1 MLGRPKIVI
10 VGAGMVGSS
19 AALKMAQKEL
29 GDIVLVDVVEFV
41 AEGKALDMAESS
53 PLDGFDVALV
63 GKTND
68 YSVIKDSDVV
78 VITAGVPRKPGMTRM
93 DLLMTNANIVESIC
107 NNIRELAPNAI
118 IIVVTNPLDVMTYI
132 AWKVTGFPRE
142 RVMGQAGVLDSIR
155 MRYFVAQELGV
166 SVKDVQ
172 AMVLGSHGDQMVPLP
187 RYTTVAGV
195 PITELLPPETIER
208 INDRTRKAGTEI
220 VNLLKTGSAYYAP
233 GAAVAEMVEAIVRDK
248 KRLLPCSVLL
258 QGEYGLTDV
267 FIGVPVILGK
277 GGVERI
283 VELKLTDE
291 ELKVLYASAEEVR
304 KGIADWKA
312 EKAKAAA
319 P

>member
-1 MLGRPKIVI
+1 MLGKPKIVV

-41 AEGKALDMAESS
+41 ADGKALDMAESS
-53 PLDGFDVALV
+53 PLDGFDVALI

-68 YSVIKDSDVV
+68 YSVIEDSDVV

-93 DLLMTNANIVESIC
+93 DLLMTNAGIVETIA
-107 NNIRELAPNAI
+107 NNVRELAPNSI
-118 IIVVTNPLDVMTYI
+118 VIVVTNPLDVMTYV

-142 RVMGQAGVLDSIR
+142 RVIGQAGVLDSIR
-155 MRYFVAQELGV
+155 MRYFVALELGV

-187 RYTTVAGV
+187 RYTTVSGV
-195 PITELLPPETIER
+195 PITELLPPDTVER

-248 KRLLPCSVLL
+248 KRLMPCSVLL
-258 QGEYGLTDV
+258 QGEYGLRDV
-267 FIGVPVILGK
+267 FIGVPIILGK
-277 GGVERI
+277 NGMEKI
-283 VELKLTDE
+283 VELKLTED
-291 ELKVLYASAEEVR
+291 ELKALHQSAEEVR
-304 KGIADWKA
+304 KGIADYEA
-312 EKAKAAA
+312 EKAKAASS
-319 P
+319 

>member
-1 MLGRPKIVI
+1 MLGKPKIAV

-93 DLLMTNANIVESIC
+93 DLLMTNAGIVETIS
-107 NNIRELAPNAI
+107 NHIRELAPNSI
-118 IIVVTNPLDVMTYI
+118 VIVVTNPLDVMTYV

-187 RYTTVAGV
+187 RYTTVSGV

-248 KRLLPCSVLL
+248 KRLMPCSVLL
-258 QGEYGLTDV
+258 KGEYGLNDV

-277 GGVERI
+277 NGVERI
-283 VELKLTDE
+283 VELKLTEE
-291 ELKVLYASAEEVR
+291 ELKALHQSAEEVR
-304 KGIADWKA
+304 KGISDWEG
-312 EKAKAAA
+312 EKAKAAS
-319 P
+319 

>member
-1 MLGRPKIVI
+1 MLGKPKIAV

-93 DLLMTNANIVESIC
+93 DLLMTNAGIVETIS
-107 NNIRELAPNAI
+107 NHIRELAPNSI
-118 IIVVTNPLDVMTYI
+118 VIVVTNPLDVMTYV

-187 RYTTVAGV
+187 RYTTVSGV

-248 KRLLPCSVLL
+248 KRLMPCSVLL
-258 QGEYGLTDV
+258 KGEYSLNDV

-277 GGVERI
+277 NGVERI
-283 VELKLTDE
+283 VELKLTEE
-291 ELKVLYASAEEVR
+291 ELKALHQSAEEVR
-304 KGIADWKA
+304 KGIADWEG
-312 EKAKAAA
+312 EKAKAAS
-319 P
+319 

>member
-1 MLGRPKIVI
+1 MLEKPKIAV

-53 PLDGFDVALV
+53 PLDGFDVALI

-93 DLLMTNANIVESIC
+93 DLLMTNAGIVETIS
-107 NNIRELAPNAI
+107 NHIRELAPNSI
-118 IIVVTNPLDVMTYI
+118 VIVVTNPLDVMTYV

-187 RYTTVAGV
+187 RYTTVSGV

-248 KRLLPCSVLL
+248 KRLMPCSVLL
-258 QGEYGLTDV
+258 KGEYGLNDV

-277 GGVERI
+277 NGVERI
-283 VELKLTDE
+283 VELKLTEE
-291 ELKVLYASAEEVR
+291 ELKALHQSAEEVR
-304 KGIADWKA
+304 KGISDWEG
-312 EKAKAAA
+312 EKAKAAS
-319 P
+319 

>member
-1 MLGRPKIVI
+1 MLGKPKISV

-53 PLDGFDVALV
+53 PLDGFDVALI

-93 DLLMTNANIVESIC
+93 DLLMTNAGIVETIS
-107 NNIRELAPNAI
+107 NHIRELAPNSI
-118 IIVVTNPLDVMTYI
+118 VIVVTNPLDVMTYV

-187 RYTTVAGV
+187 RYTTVSGV

-248 KRLLPCSVLL
+248 KRLMPCSVLL
-258 QGEYGLTDV
+258 KGEYGLNDV

-277 GGVERI
+277 NGVERI

-291 ELKVLYASAEEVR
+291 ELKALHQSAEEVR
-304 KGIADWKA
+304 KGIADWEG
-312 EKAKAAA
+312 EKAKAAS
-319 P
+319 

>member
-1 MLGRPKIVI
+1 MLGRAKISI

-29 GDIVLVDVVEFV
+29 GDIVLADVVEFV
-41 AEGKALDMAESS
+41 AEGKALDMAESA
-53 PLDGFDVALV
+53 PLEGFDTEIV

-68 YSVIKDSDVV
+68 YSVIADSDVV
-78 VITAGVPRKPGMTRM
+78 VITAGVARKPGMSRM
-93 DLLMTNANIVESIC
+93 DLLMTNAGIVEGIAEH
-107 NNIRELAPNAI
+107 IRTLAPNAAV
-118 IIVVTNPLDVMTYI
+118 IVVTNPLDVMTYI

-142 RVMGQAGVLDSIR
+142 RVIGQAGVLDSIR
-155 MRYFVAQELGV
+155 MRYFVAQALGV

-195 PITELLPPETIER
+195 PITELLSPETIEH
-208 INDRTRKAGTEI
+208 INQRTRDGGAEI

-258 QGEYGLTDV
+258 QGEYGLHDV
-267 FIGVPVILGK
+267 FIGVPVVLGK
-277 GGVERI
+277 SGVERI
-283 VELKLTDE
+283 VELKLTEE
-291 ELKVLYASAEEVR
+291 ELQALRRSADEVR
-304 KGIADWKA
+304 KGIADWEA
-312 EKAKAAA
+312 AKRQAAS
-319 P
+319 

>member
-1 MLGRPKIVI
+1 MLGKPKIAV

-93 DLLMTNANIVESIC
+93 DLLMTNAGIVETIS
-107 NNIRELAPNAI
+107 NHIRELAPNSIVI
-118 IIVVTNPLDVMTYI
+118 IVTNPLDVMTYV

-187 RYTTVAGV
+187 RYTTVSGV

-248 KRLLPCSVLL
+248 KRLMPCSVLL
-258 QGEYGLTDV
+258 KGEYGLNDV

-277 GGVERI
+277 NGVERI
-283 VELKLTDE
+283 VELKLTEE
-291 ELKVLYASAEEVR
+291 ELKALHQSAEEVR
-304 KGIADWKA
+304 KGISDWEG
-312 EKAKAAA
+312 EKAKAAS
-319 P
+319 

>member
-1 MLGRPKIVI
+1 MLRKPKIAV

-93 DLLMTNANIVESIC
+93 DLLMTNAGIVETIS
-107 NNIRELAPNAI
+107 NHIRELAPNSI
-118 IIVVTNPLDVMTYI
+118 VIVVTNPLDVMTYV

-187 RYTTVAGV
+187 RYTTVSGV

-248 KRLLPCSVLL
+248 KRLMPCSVLL
-258 QGEYGLTDV
+258 KGEYGLNDV

-277 GGVERI
+277 NGVERI
-283 VELKLTDE
+283 VELKLTEE
-291 ELKVLYASAEEVR
+291 ELKALHQSAEEVR
-304 KGIADWKA
+304 KGIADWEG
-312 EKAKAAA
+312 EKAKAAS
-319 P
+319 

>member
-1 MLGRPKIVI
+1 
-10 VGAGMVGSS
+10 MVGSS

-93 DLLMTNANIVESIC
+93 DLLMTNAGIVETIS
-107 NNIRELAPNAI
+107 NHIRELAPNSI
-118 IIVVTNPLDVMTYI
+118 VIVVTNPLDVMTYV

-187 RYTTVAGV
+187 RYTTVSGV

-248 KRLLPCSVLL
+248 KRLMPCSVLL
-258 QGEYGLTDV
+258 KGEYGLNDV

-277 GGVERI
+277 NGVERI
-283 VELKLTDE
+283 VELKLTEE
-291 ELKVLYASAEEVR
+291 ELKALHQSAEEVR
-304 KGIADWKA
+304 KGISDWEG
-312 EKAKAAA
+312 EKAKAAS
-319 P
+319 

>member
-1 MLGRPKIVI
+1 MLGKPKIAV

-93 DLLMTNANIVESIC
+93 DLLMTNAGIVETIS
-107 NNIRELAPNAI
+107 NHIRELAPNSI
-118 IIVVTNPLDVMTYI
+118 VIVVTNPLDVMTYV

-187 RYTTVAGV
+187 RYTTVSGV

-233 GAAVAEMVEAIVRDK
+233 GAAVAEMVETIVRDK
-248 KRLLPCSVLL
+248 KRLMPCSVLL
-258 QGEYGLTDV
+258 KGEYGLNDV

-277 GGVERI
+277 NGVERI
-283 VELKLTDE
+283 VELKLTEE
-291 ELKVLYASAEEVR
+291 ELKALHQSAEEVR
-304 KGIADWKA
+304 KGIADWEG
-312 EKAKAAA
+312 EKAKAAS
-319 P
+319 

>member
-1 MLGRPKIVI
+1 MLGKPKIAI

-29 GDIVLVDVVEFV
+29 GDLVLVDVVEYV

-53 PLDGFDVALV
+53 PLDGFDSALI

-68 YSVIKDSDVV
+68 YSVLENSDVV

-93 DLLMTNANIVESIC
+93 DLLMTNAGIVETIS
-107 NNIRELAPNAI
+107 NHIRELAPHSI
-118 IIVVTNPLDVMTYI
+118 VVVVTNPLDVMTYV

-142 RVMGQAGVLDSIR
+142 RVIGQAGVLDSIR

-166 SVKDVQ
+166 SVRDVQ

-187 RYTTVAGV
+187 RYTTVSGV

-248 KRLLPCSVLL
+248 KRLMPCSVLL
-258 QGEYGLTDV
+258 KGEYGLNDV
-267 FIGVPVILGK
+267 FIGVPIVLGK
-277 GGVERI
+277 NGMERI
-283 VELKLTDE
+283 VELKLTEE
-291 ELKVLYASAEEVR
+291 ELKALHQSAEEVR
-304 KGIADWKA
+304 KGIADWEA
-312 EKAKAAA
+312 EKAKAAS
-319 P
+319 

>member
-1 MLGRPKIVI
+1 MLGKPKIAV

-29 GDIVLVDVVEFV
+29 GDIVLVDVMEFV

-53 PLDGFDVALV
+53 PLDGFDVALI

-68 YSVIKDSDVV
+68 YSVIEGSDVV

-93 DLLMTNANIVESIC
+93 DLLMTNAGIVENIA
-107 NNIRELAPNAI
+107 NHIRELAPNSI
-118 IIVVTNPLDVMTYI
+118 VIVVTNPLDVMTYV

-142 RVMGQAGVLDSIR
+142 RVIGQAGVLDSIR
-155 MRYFVAQELGV
+155 MRYFVAVELGV

-248 KRLLPCSVLL
+248 RRLMPCSVLL
-258 QGEYGLTDV
+258 KGEYGLNDV
-267 FIGVPVILGK
+267 FIGVPTILGK
-277 GGVERI
+277 NGVEKI
-283 VELKLTDE
+283 VELKLTED
-291 ELKVLYASAEEVR
+291 ELKALHQSAEEVR
-304 KGIADWKA
+304 KGIADYEA

-319 P
+319 S

>member
-1 MLGRPKIVI
+1 
-10 VGAGMVGSS
+10 MVGSS

-53 PLDGFDVALV
+53 PLDGFDVALI

-93 DLLMTNANIVESIC
+93 DLLMTNAGIVETIS
-107 NNIRELAPNAI
+107 NQIRELAPNSI
-118 IIVVTNPLDVMTYI
+118 VIVVTNPLDVMTYV

-142 RVMGQAGVLDSIR
+142 RVVGQAGVLDSIR

-187 RYTTVAGV
+187 RYTTVSGV

-248 KRLLPCSVLL
+248 KRLMPCSVLL
-258 QGEYGLTDV
+258 KGEYGLNDV

-277 GGVERI
+277 NGVERI
-283 VELKLTDE
+283 VELKLTEE
-291 ELKVLYASAEEVR
+291 ELKALHQSAEEVR
-304 KGIADWKA
+304 KGIADWET
-312 EKAKAAA
+312 EKAKAAS
-319 P
+319 

>member
-1 MLGRPKIVI
+1 MLGKPKISV

-68 YSVIKDSDVV
+68 YSVIKESDVV

-93 DLLMTNANIVESIC
+93 DLLMTNAGIVETIS
-107 NNIRELAPNAI
+107 NHIRELAPNSI
-118 IIVVTNPLDVMTYI
+118 VIVVTNPLDVMTYV

-187 RYTTVAGV
+187 RYTTVSGV

-248 KRLLPCSVLL
+248 KRLMPCSVFLK
-258 QGEYGLTDV
+258 GEYGLNDV

-277 GGVERI
+277 NGVERI
-283 VELKLTDE
+283 VELKLTEE
-291 ELKVLYASAEEVR
+291 ELKALHQSGEEVR
-304 KGIADWKA
+304 KGIADWEG
-312 EKAKAAA
+312 EKAKAAS
-319 P
+319 

>member
-1 MLGRPKIVI
+1 MLGKPKIAV

-41 AEGKALDMAESS
+41 AEGKALDIAESS

-93 DLLMTNANIVESIC
+93 DLLMTNAGIVETIS
-107 NNIRELAPNAI
+107 NHIRELAPNSI
-118 IIVVTNPLDVMTYI
+118 VIVVTNPLDVMTYV

-187 RYTTVAGV
+187 RYTTVSGV

-248 KRLLPCSVLL
+248 KRLMPCSVLL
-258 QGEYGLTDV
+258 KGEYGLNDV

-277 GGVERI
+277 NGVERI
-283 VELKLTDE
+283 VELKLTEE
-291 ELKVLYASAEEVR
+291 ELKALHQSAEEVR
-304 KGIADWKA
+304 KGIADWEG
-312 EKAKAAA
+312 EKAKAAS
-319 P
+319 

>member
-1 MLGRPKIVI
+1 
-10 VGAGMVGSS
+10 
-19 AALKMAQKEL
+19 MAQKEL

-93 DLLMTNANIVESIC
+93 DLLMTNAGIVETIS
-107 NNIRELAPNAI
+107 NHIRELAPNSI
-118 IIVVTNPLDVMTYI
+118 VIVVTNPLDVMTYV

-187 RYTTVAGV
+187 RYTTVSGV

-248 KRLLPCSVLL
+248 KRLMPCSVLL
-258 QGEYGLTDV
+258 KGEYGLNDV

-277 GGVERI
+277 NGVERI
-283 VELKLTDE
+283 VELKLTEE
-291 ELKVLYASAEEVR
+291 ELKALHQSAEEVR
-304 KGIADWKA
+304 KGIADWEG
-312 EKAKAAA
+312 EKAKAAS
-319 P
+319 

>member
-1 MLGRPKIVI
+1 MLGRPKIAI

-41 AEGKALDMAESS
+41 ADGKALDMAESS
-53 PLDGFDVALV
+53 PLDGFDVALI

-93 DLLMTNANIVESIC
+93 DLLMTNAGIVETIA
-107 NNIRELAPNAI
+107 NHVRELAPNSI
-118 IIVVTNPLDVMTYI
+118 VIVVTNPLDVMTYV

-142 RVMGQAGVLDSIR
+142 RVIGQAGVLDSIR
-155 MRYFVAQELGV
+155 MRYFVAIELGV

-195 PITELLPPETIER
+195 PITELLPPDVIER

-248 KRLLPCSVLL
+248 KRLMPCSVLL
-258 QGEYGLTDV
+258 QGEYGLRDV
-267 FIGVPVILGK
+267 FIGVPIILGK
-277 GGVERI
+277 NGVERI
-283 VELKLTDE
+283 VELKLTEE
-291 ELKVLYASAEEVR
+291 ELKALHQSAEEVR
-304 KGIADWKA
+304 KGIADYEA

-319 P
+319 S

>member
-1 MLGRPKIVI
+1 
-10 VGAGMVGSS
+10 MVGSS

-41 AEGKALDMAESS
+41 AEGKALDIAESS
-53 PLDGFDVALV
+53 PLDGFDVALD

-93 DLLMTNANIVESIC
+93 DLLMTNAGIVETIS
-107 NNIRELAPNAI
+107 NHIRELAPNSI
-118 IIVVTNPLDVMTYI
+118 VIVVTNPLDVMTYV

-187 RYTTVAGV
+187 RYTTVSGV

-248 KRLLPCSVLL
+248 KRLMPCSVLL
-258 QGEYGLTDV
+258 KGEYGLNDV

-277 GGVERI
+277 NGVERI
-283 VELKLTDE
+283 VELKLTEE
-291 ELKVLYASAEEVR
+291 ELKALHQSAEEVR
-304 KGIADWKA
+304 KGIADWEG
-312 EKAKAAA
+312 EKAKAAS
-319 P
+319 